1 MTSDN
6 WNSILPNEQFLVIRA
21 AHEFVLLNEGKGVD
35 CAEMLGVLHG
45 LFSSSEVEL
54 EDLL

>member
-35 CAEMLGVLHG
+35 CAEMLGVFHG